1 MILKPVRL
9 NVGIVMK
16 TVIAGSRTITDYNEL
31 LKAID
36 KISWKITKI
45 VSGGA
50 RGVDKL
56 GERYAKE
63 NNLPLQIYPPN
74 WNEYGKR
81 AGIIRNLK
89 MIEENEALLA
99 IWNGK
104 SSGTRHT
111 IGFAQNMGLLNYV
124 YNVKDCF

>member
-1 MILKPVRL
+1 
-9 NVGIVMK
+9 MK

-31 LKAID
+31 LKAIK
-36 KISWKITKI
+36 KISWKITKV

-63 NNLPLQIYPPN
+63 NNIPLQIYSPN

-89 MIEENEALLA
+89 MVEENEALLA
-99 IWNGK
+99 VWNGY

-124 YNVKDCF
+124 HKAKNSF